1 MFTKIYVAMSLNFYG
16 LKFQLDVFNQLK
28 NHQCRTLHQKA
39 IRGKC
44 GAIRGNFGNGWL
56 PSEQNPPR
64 TIITQMNA
72 TARPSPR
79 QGTILT
85 AINCA
90 FEFYN
95 TFFAAAR

>member
-1 MFTKIYVAMSLNFYG
+1 LNFY
-16 LKFQLDVFNQLK
+16 LKVHINVFNQLE
-28 NHQCRTLHQKA
+28 NHQCAEMLHQKA
-39 IRGKC
+39 NRGKC
-44 GAIRGNFGNGWL
+44 AIRGNFGNGWL

-64 TIITQMNA
+64 AIITQMNA
-72 TARPSPR
+72 TARPAPR